1 MPHRTFQLR
10 YTGDVSSHIYH
21 ILGPEG
27 GIELPY
33 PGLWGLADY
42 QISPAY
48 IFGVAG
54 KDYKPYLKPLE
65 PPAIF
70 LVEVAGTAP
79 AS

>member
-1 MPHRTFQLR
+1 
-10 YTGDVSSHIYH
+10 
-21 ILGPEG
+21 LGPG
-27 GIELPY
+27 DRIELPY
-33 PGLWGLADY
+33 PGLWALVDY

-48 IFGVAG
+48 IFGGAG